1 MENVEIKDERIARV
15 SDLLEQIKSVD
26 EIISLHEEKEDQED
40 LMLIQYKYRRAQF
53 LGELKDKLQELNI
66 TPTDLIAVWDLG
78 EI

>member
-66 TPTDLIAVWDLG
+66 TPTDLIAV
-78 EI
+78 

>member
-1 MENVEIKDERIARV
+1 MENLEIKDERIARI

-26 EIISLHEEKEDQED
+26 EIISLHEEKGDQED

-66 TPTDLIAVWDLG
+66 TPTDLIAA
-78 EI
+78 

>member
-1 MENVEIKDERIARV
+1 MENVEIKDERIARI

-66 TPTDLIAVWDLG
+66 TPTDLIAV
-78 EI
+78 

>member
-1 MENVEIKDERIARV
+1 MENVEIKDERIARI

-66 TPTDLIAVWDLG
+66 TPTDLIAA
-78 EI
+78 

>member
-66 TPTDLIAVWDLG
+66 TPTDLVAA
-78 EI
+78 

>member
-66 TPTDLIAVWDLG
+66 TPTDLIAA
-78 EI
+78 